1 MKNLTR
7 AFPRCPHQRQRNIPS
22 SLLRLSLTSFD
33 HKTAFQ
39 QQAVFTLSNLGTHHL
54 DARVLALLQLAETLL
69 LLQLLLLLN
78 VARNGQIE
86 LRDAVLQ
93 LASLLELGLGFGAGL
108 RR

>member
-1 MKNLTR
+1 M
-7 AFPRCPHQRQRNIPS
+7 
-22 SLLRLSLTSFD
+22 
-33 HKTAFQ
+33 
-39 QQAVFTLSNLGTHHL
+39 FTLSNLGTHHL

-108 RR
+108 RRCESVTDAATTVAAQHTLATTFFSASAATEARACRKRRSK